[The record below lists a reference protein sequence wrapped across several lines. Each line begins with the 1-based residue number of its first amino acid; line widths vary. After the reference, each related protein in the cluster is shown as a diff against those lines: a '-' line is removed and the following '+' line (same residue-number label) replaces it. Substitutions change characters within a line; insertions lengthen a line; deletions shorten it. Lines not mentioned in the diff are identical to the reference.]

1 MEAIP
6 TKEKKRTE
14 KDQLPRF
21 NMIVNWK
28 KKESLFGINMLEST
42 NSSSMSE
49 NITNILQ
56 CACNQV
62 VIFANKGMNFVFYDN
77 AMHNFTKFPGC
88 KYK

>member
-1 MEAIP
+1 
-6 TKEKKRTE
+6 
-14 KDQLPRF
+14 
-21 NMIVNWK
+21 
-28 KKESLFGINMLEST
+28 MLEST

-77 AMHNFTKFPGC
+77 AMDNLTKFPGC

>member
-6 TKEKKRTE
+6 TKKKKRTE
-14 KDQLPRF
+14 KDQLSRF
-21 NMIVNWK
+21 NMIANWK
-28 KKESLFGINMLEST
+28 KKENLFGINMLESM

-62 VIFANKGMNFVFYDN
+62 VIFANKGMNFAWLWRCN
-77 AMHNFTKFPGC
+77 A
-88 KYK
+88 